1 MLLTAV
7 ACRRPA
13 TQGLA
18 PEASLAAFQ
27 VATGFQVELVASE
40 PLIADPV
47 AIEIDEMGRLFVL
60 ECPGRPSE
68 GDKTGRIKL
77 LSDTNGDGLPDKS
90 DLFVEGLAA
99 PSGLMRWKNGLLV
112 ADAPDLLYLEDTN
125 GDNLADLRRIVLTGL
140 APNNALSNTLLYG
153 MDNWVYMAHAG
164 KQANPIRYPDK
175 PKAPQ
180 LSPSEAGRDIRF
192 KPDGNLLENRI
203 GSSPFGQMFSPDGHC
218 LGISANRSLC
228 HEVIS
233 AHYLRR
239 NPALSVVDALQP
251 VAVPDSNQTGPDAF
265 AAAGLCW
272 YSGSLFPPL
281 WNEVA
286 FRCAPAQNRV
296 YADRFQGQGVSY
308 TVTPMLDGAAFLSTK
323 DAFFRPVFACLGP
336 DGALYMVDCYRADM
350 RQASGKGRIYRVS
363 PKGTQRIYWMNALQL
378 AEGEG
383 IQLASKV
390 DNQNVWW
397 RRTAQRMLADRQNLN
412 LIPLLEEAA
421 LHDKYGPGAAHA
433 LWTLDALGRT
443 DPTMLRFAFK
453 STFAGVRE
461 NAVKIAENYLDR
473 YPELTEHLVGLQ
485 NDPDPKVRFQT
496 LLSLGNLR
504 STEAAAARHAI
515 LLRDVED
522 PWISI
527 AALCAMP
534 GQENAAFEWAIR
546 NFGNGPATPGK
557 THFLTLCAET
567 IARSG
572 QPTALRNALKLIST
586 ASAPPDV
593 WWKRAALE
601 GFAKA
606 MHYQGDPE
614 RLLDSLQS
622 TFK

>member
-1 MLLTAV
+1 MLLTAA

-13 TQGLA
+13 LQGLA
-18 PEASLAAFQ
+18 PAASLAAFQ

-47 AIEIDEMGRLFVL
+47 AMEIDEMGRLFVL
-60 ECPGRPSE
+60 ECPGMPSE

-90 DLFVEGLAA
+90 DLFAEGLGA

-125 GDNLADLRRIVLTGL
+125 GDNRADLRRVVLTGL
-140 APNNALSNTLLYG
+140 APNDAPSNALLYG
-153 MDNWVYMAHAG
+153 MDNWIYMAHAG
-164 KQANPIRYPDK
+164 KQVSPIRYPDK
-175 PKAPQ
+175 PEALQ
-180 LSPSEAGRDIRF
+180 LPPSETGRDLRF
-192 KPDGNLLENRI
+192 KPDLALLENCF
-203 GSSPFGQMFSPDGHC
+203 GSSPFGHMCSPNGHH
-218 LGISANRSLC
+218 LGIAANGSLFQ
-228 HEVIS
+228 EVIP
-233 AHYLRR
+233 ARYLRR
-239 NPALSVVDALQP
+239 NPALPTVDGLQSIAL
-251 VAVPDSNQTGPDAF
+251 PDTAQVKSDAF
-265 AAAGLCW
+265 PAGGLCW

-286 FRCAPAQNRV
+286 FRCDPAQNRV
-296 YADRFQGQGVSY
+296 YADRFQEQGVSF
-308 TVTPMLDGAAFLSTK
+308 TATPMLGGRAFLSTE
-323 DAFFRPVFACLGP
+323 DIWFRPIFACLGP
-336 DGALYMVDCYRADM
+336 DGALYVVDCYRATVTKG
-350 RQASGKGRIYRVS
+350 SGKGRIYRVS
-363 PKGTQRIYWMNALQL
+363 PTGTQRIYWMNALQL

-397 RRTAQRMLADRQNLN
+397 RRTAQRMLVDRQNLN

-421 LHDKYGPGAAHA
+421 LHEKYGPGATHA
-433 LWTLDALGRT
+433 LWTLDGLGRT
-443 DPTMLRFAFK
+443 DPTMLRFALK

-461 NAVKIAENYLDR
+461 NAVKIAENYLGH
-473 YPELTEHLVGLQ
+473 YPELMGHVVDLQ

-496 LLSLGNLR
+496 LLTLGTLT
-504 STEAAAARHAI
+504 SPEAAAARHAI

-522 PWISI
+522 PWVPI

-534 GQENAAFEWAIR
+534 GQENTAFEWAIR
-546 NFGNGPATPGK
+546 DFGKGAATSGK
-557 THFLTLCAET
+557 TRFLALCAET

-572 QPTALRNALKLIST
+572 QPIAVREALGLIST
-586 ASAPPDV
+586 TNAPPDA
-593 WWKRAALE
+593 WWKRATLE

-606 MHYQGDPE
+606 MHYQGDRE
-614 RLLDSLQS
+614 KLLDSLQS